1 MRGRKDQN
9 RKRVGYVKK
18 GSMKYRIFSISLCAL
33 LFLFLAA
40 PVTADER
47 PVRKPGTLRIERRGA
62 TQEIEDLR
70 KFAMQTEYRRTLG
83 TIGGMDVTLKYGTVR
98 FERASWGWG
107 LEFTTIL
114 PNLVPGPGNRR
125 GIDIF

>member
-1 MRGRKDQN
+1 MN
-9 RKRVGYVKK
+9 CYA
-18 GSMKYRIFSISLCAL
+18 FSIFPWVL
-33 LFLFLAA
+33 LFLFQAA
-40 PVTADER
+40 QTSGEER
-47 PVRKPGTLRIERRGA
+47 PVREPGSLRIERRSAG
-62 TQEIEDLR
+62 QEIDELR

-83 TIGGMDVTLKYGTVR
+83 TIGGLDVTVRYGAVR
-98 FERASWGWG
+98 FQRDPLGWG